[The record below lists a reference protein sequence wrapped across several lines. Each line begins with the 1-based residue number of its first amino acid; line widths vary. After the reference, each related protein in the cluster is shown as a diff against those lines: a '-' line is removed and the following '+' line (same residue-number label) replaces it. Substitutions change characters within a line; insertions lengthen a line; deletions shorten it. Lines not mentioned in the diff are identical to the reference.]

1 MSRTL
6 WKTTTYGLM
15 HLTVAVI
22 VAFALTRDW
31 RVALAVGIV
40 EPIVQTFAF
49 AIHEKLWAR
58 AGEVRAAPIC
68 GHQHVSARAPAAPP
82 REG

>member
-6 WKTTTYGLM
+6 LKTLTYGLM

-40 EPIVQTFAF
+40 EPIVQTLAF
-49 AIHEKLWAR
+49 AIHERLWAR
-58 AGEVRAAPIC
+58 GGEVRAAPVC
-68 GHQHVSARAPAAPP
+68 GHQHVGSLAPAAPL
-82 REG
+82 RDG